1 MTHTRASLPPF
12 PSSEAKPDDFSGFGG
27 YDLRLEKL
35 EERPVIVVDD
45 WPQTVPINASEI
57 ETIERY
63 LGPLLDAFLRPSR

>member
-12 PSSEAKPDDFSGFGG
+12 PSSDAKPDDFSSFGG

-35 EERPVIVVDD
+35 EEQSMIVVDD

>member
-1 MTHTRASLPPF
+1 MTHTRASLPSY
-12 PSSEAKPDDFSGFGG
+12 PSSEAKPDDFPGLGG
-27 YDLRLEKL
+27 YDLRPEKL
-35 EERPVIVVDD
+35 EERSVIVVDD